1 MSITSFFQSNA
12 ETRELHSDVELRTHY
27 YRNSFKDC
35 LKIVEKMA
43 EELRMDVRDINERH
57 GEIYLLGNGYDA
69 IITAIQLSPIE
80 TGIDIKIN
88 YFSFAG
94 FGRPRKRVMEF
105 FDYFDKNL
113 KFKGISLHP

>member
-1 MSITSFFQSNA
+1 MSISTFFLSTA
-12 ETRELHSDVELRTHY
+12 ETRELHSDAKQRTHY

-35 LKIVEKMA
+35 LKVIEKMA
-43 EELRMDVRDINERH
+43 EDFKLDVRDVNDRH

-69 IITAIQLSPIE
+69 IITAIQLTPIE

-88 YFSFAG
+88 YFSFVG
-94 FGRPRKRVMEF
+94 LGRPKKRVIDFYE
-105 FDYFDKNL
+105 YFDKNL